1 MPETPR
7 TEEREIRLR
16 AAYVREGDRVW
27 TDCPEPSCWRTVI
40 GREQYG
46 HDGLILH
53 FDDGPDNS
61 EELAYKHDEWV
72 RVIQQPSMEE
82 MLADD

>member
-7 TEEREIRLR
+7 KIQ

-27 TDCPEPSCWRTVI
+27 TDPPSPGRWRTVI
-40 GREQYG
+40 GREQHG
-46 HDGLILH
+46 IDGLVLH
-53 FDDGPDNS
+53 FDDGPDKTW
-61 EELAYKHDEWV
+61 ELAYKHAEWV

-82 MLADD
+82 MLADA